1 MRGQLI
7 AGNAFI
13 SEKWK
18 DANKWLIYLA
28 EKTGKQQ
35 QSKPKESTGNERVK
49 AKAEFKSDLT
59 HSKDQTIAPSSSDF
73 FPDWSPGN

>member
-49 AKAEFKSDLT
+49 AKA
-59 HSKDQTIAPSSSDF
+59 
-73 FPDWSPGN
+73 